1 MVTRETAK
9 KITLVCDEIS
19 DCKEALEMFGSK
31 FKLDIPSICISKKN
45 DETGT
50 YILLDFK
57 LAKETIKKQLV
68 ILQALYTELNGKAV
82 EEAINE

>member
-1 MVTRETAK
+1 MVTREIAK

-19 DCKEALEMFGSK
+19 DCNEALEMLGDKSQ
-31 FKLDIPSICISKKN
+31 LDIPSICISKKR
-45 DETGT
+45 DEAGT

-57 LAKETIKKQLV
+57 LAKETIKKQLA

-82 EEAINE
+82 EEASGE